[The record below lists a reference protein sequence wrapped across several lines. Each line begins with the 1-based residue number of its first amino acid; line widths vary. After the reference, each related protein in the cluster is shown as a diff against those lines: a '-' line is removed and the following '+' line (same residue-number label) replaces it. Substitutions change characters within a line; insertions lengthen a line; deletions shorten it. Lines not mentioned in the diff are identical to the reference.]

1 MLSVNVLPLFL
12 LIFISQELN
21 LFSGIGKTMDNG
33 INADMHNSA
42 GCVNPAT
49 WLQR

>member
-12 LIFISQELN
+12 SQEQN
-21 LFSGIGKTMDNG
+21 LFSDIGKTMVNE

-42 GCVNPAT
+42 GYVNPAT

>member
-21 LFSGIGKTMDNG
+21 LFSDIGKIMDNG

>member
-1 MLSVNVLPLFL
+1 MLYVNVLPLFL

-21 LFSGIGKTMDNG
+21 LFSYIGKTMDNG

>member
-21 LFSGIGKTMDNG
+21 LFSDIRKTMDNG